1 MLSELP
7 DMGQLIT
14 LRSGLAYRA
23 FERFDV
29 VPIPTRLCLDTAF
42 DGQPRLRIS
51 KVRGGRSVM
60 STRGR
65 LDVGLALDTQYG
77 PLADELVAA
86 GERGRLLGVQVDGGV
101 LRVEGPEH
109 QTLMS
114 VLGAPLAPTLTASF
128 DVSAEVSSLVTAW
141 VSDGKLPFLDA
152 SLRLRVRTVATR
164 HPASYAFDPHVA
176 AAGLAMRFGPGAEVS
191 VASLAAVLEAVLA
204 DAGADPAPDEA
215 EDRRLSLALRM
226 LPLLTTPAVSVEPLY
241 RLRRADD
248 VAPGLEHIDLS
259 QARQVTV
266 DVAVPFDRPGAESA
280 VQQADQATLRAE
292 VDLPV
297 LLTGRTTVALGANL
311 NFPVARMPSL
321 IADVRVPAR
330 PPLRPSTLTA
340 GALLAEP
347 RYDATLVLD
356 LAPGEALDAEV
367 RLRALVE
374 TGDGVQE
381 LVGTWRNTTDTWILL
396 SPRDFPSPLSVVRI
410 SAPLAELAT
419 LEVCTGDDIVA
430 ELNGDTLLSS
440 IPMIGNEPY
449 RVVVVP
455 QGEGA
460 AITLPLERGVRLDV
474 STETL
479 PGYGVHQVVFALE
492 NPTPLV
498 AVECRPEGAADAQ
511 ADVFALGTATPRVER
526 HWVATSP
533 FQPGIVWRLAGAGQ
547 WSAPVPPSDDLIVT
561 VDAS

>member
-7 DMGQLIT
+7 DLGQLIT
-14 LRSGLAYRA
+14 LPSGPAYRA

-29 VPIPTRLCLDTAF
+29 VPIPTRLCLDTDF

-65 LDVGLALDTQYG
+65 LDVGFALDSEFG
-77 PLADELVAA
+77 PLAAELGAA
-86 GERGRLLGVQVDGGV
+86 GERGRLLGVRIDGGV
-101 LRVEGPEH
+101 LQVEGPEH
-109 QTLMS
+109 RTLVS

-128 DVSAEVSSLVTAW
+128 DLSAEVSSLVTTW

-152 SLRLRVRTVATR
+152 SLRLRLQAVATR

-176 AAGLAMRFGPGAEVS
+176 AAGLAMRFGPGAQVS

-204 DAGADPAPDEA
+204 DAGAGPAPDDA
-215 EDRRLSLALRM
+215 EDRRLSLALRV
-226 LPLLTTPAVSVEPLY
+226 LPLFTTPAESVEPLY
-241 RLRRADD
+241 RLRPAAD
-248 VAPGLEHIDLS
+248 VPAGLEHLDLA

-266 DVAVPFDRPGAESA
+266 DIVVPFDRPGAEKA
-280 VQQADQATLRAE
+280 VQQADPDIVKSE
-292 VDLPV
+292 VDLPI
-297 LLTGRTTVALGANL
+297 LLTGQTTVVLGANL
-311 NFPVARMPSL
+311 NFPVARMPTL

-330 PPLRPSTLTA
+330 PPLRPSALIA

-347 RYDATLVLD
+347 RFDATLVLD

-381 LVGTWRNTTDTWILL
+381 LIGAWRNTADAWTLL
-396 SPRDFPSPLSVVRI
+396 SPRDFPAPLSVVRI

-419 LEVCTGDDIVA
+419 LEVRTGADVVT
-430 ELNGDTLLSS
+430 ELNGGSLLSS
-440 IPMIGNEPY
+440 IPMVGGEPY
-449 RVVVVP
+449 SVVVVP
-455 QGEGA
+455 RGEGA

-474 STETL
+474 SAESL
-479 PGYGVHQVVFALE
+479 PGYGVHRAVFALE
-492 NPTPLV
+492 HPATLV
-498 AVECRPEGAADAQ
+498 AVECRPEGTVDAQ
-511 ADVFALGTATPRVER
+511 ADVFALGPATPHVER

-533 FQPGIVWRLAGAGQ
+533 FQPGILWRVAGAGQ
-547 WSAPVPPSDDLIVT
+547 WSAPVAPADDLIIT
-561 VDAS
+561 VDAG